1 MNSVVAEKKFIQER
15 LGIPYENLSQSYL
28 RAETQLSNLSSYNFY
43 LQRGQVASPLVTE
56 KLLELND
63 QFCITNFRVSLR
75 NITSATSGTI
85 TANEQLDGQQYM
97 FADPSVFGLFTTAN
111 PAATAAQNARGLYN
125 GNISFI
131 IDRKQFLPAFP
142 MNAFYRVPTA
152 QSTNLTTAGTTA
164 TPAATFT
171 GNIGGVNGYDNG
183 LFGFYVSEP
192 TLIDGRQTL
201 DISLNVGSALSIVVS
216 PATTSFI
223 YATFEVRGYLV
234 VNSKS

>member
-28 RAETQLSNLSSYNFY
+28 RAETQLSNLSTYNFY
-43 LQRGQVASPLVTE
+43 LQRGQVAAPLVTE
-56 KLLELND
+56 QLLELND
-63 QFCITNFRVSLR
+63 QFVITHFRVSLR
-75 NITSATSGTI
+75 YI
-85 TANEQLDGQQYM
+85 D
-97 FADPSVFGLFTTAN
+97 
-111 PAATAAQNARGLYN
+111 PAATAAPTATEQLNAQQYLYADPTVFTSTSANAKSIYN
-125 GNISFI
+125 GNLSFI

-142 MNAFYRVPTA
+142 TNAFYRVPTT
-152 QSTNLTTAGTTA
+152 QSGAFLATAGTTG

-171 GNIGGVNGYDNG
+171 GNTGVNGYDNG

-201 DISLNVGSALSIVVS
+201 DISLNLGASVSI
-216 PATTSFI
+216 ATIGTDPMV
-223 YATFEVRGYLV
+223 YATLETRGYLV

>member
-1 MNSVVAEKKFIQER
+1 MNSVVSEKKFIQER

-28 RAETQLSNLSSYNFY
+28 RAETQLSNLSTYNFY
-43 LQRGQVASPLVTE
+43 VQRGQVANPLVTE
-56 KLLELND
+56 QLLELND
-63 QFCITNFRVSLR
+63 QFVITHFRVSLR
-75 NITSATSGTI
+75 NITSATSGVI
-85 TANEQLDGQQYM
+85 TANEQLDGKQYM
-97 FADPSVFGLFTTAN
+97 FPDPSVFGAAN
-111 PAATAAQNARGLYN
+111 PASTAAGNAQALYN
-125 GNISFI
+125 GNLSFI

-152 QSTNLTTAGTTA
+152 QSTNLTTAGTTG

-171 GNIGGVNGYDNG
+171 GNTGGVNGYDNG

-201 DISLNVGSALSIVVS
+201 DITTNLGSSIGILA
-216 PATTSFI
+216 ATPTTTWI
-223 YATFEVRGYLV
+223 YATLELRGYLV